1 MSSLLIGFLAILLV
15 PLFAASWRVSLLGLA
30 LQGFVLGWISL
41 RLHAPASLADRLAL
55 IDLIV
60 VRGVVAPILLFQSF
74 AVRGVPRRN
83 DVIPSNLFA
92 WILVGA
98 FVFVS
103 FRFAAAAF
111 QTDVAGALPFAS
123 ATLAL
128 LLGFF
133 VLSSQSSMFSQIV
146 GLLRIEN
153 SVVLFELMSPHRL
166 PLAIQAGVSAVFL
179 LTVLLFTWFLRQDLP
194 AAAEGPA
201 AEEGP
206 TL

>member
-1 MSSLLIGFLAILLV
+1 V
-15 PLFAASWRVSLLGLA
+15 PLFAASWRVSILGLA
-30 LQGFVLGWISL
+30 LQGCVLGWISL
-41 RLHAPASLADRLAL
+41 RLRAPVSVADRLAL
-55 IDLIV
+55 MDLIV
-60 VRGVVAPILLFQSF
+60 IRGLVAPILLFQSF
-74 AVRGVPRRN
+74 AVRGVSRRN

-98 FVFVS
+98 FVLVS
-103 FRFAAAAF
+103 FRFAAAALR
-111 QTDVAGALPFAS
+111 TEVAEALPLAT

-133 VLSSQSSMFSQIV
+133 VLSSQSSMFSQVV
-146 GLLRIEN
+146 GLLRVEN
-153 SVVLFELMSPHRL
+153 AVVLFELMSPHRL

-179 LTVLLFTWFLRQDLP
+179 VTVLLFTWFLRRDLP
-194 AAAEGPA
+194 AASEAPP